1 MYVELNEKIV
11 TRSICIIKTVLF
23 RFELRTKGI
32 KIGKKK
38 KSRIRIRKVS
48 ASPNK
53 QLHANAYTP
62 ITSITKSVERKQVYI
77 FFICGG
83 TARTLIPFIFPRS
96 GPRSGWRRSLL
107 SRCRVLIAR
116 ALRCVAGRNRRSH
129 VRVTRLPCD
138 ARTPITSFVNKS
150 SSFDFGF
157 ENLEGSEFSFL
168 LFLFRN
174 EAS

>member
-77 FFICGG
+77 FFIC
-83 TARTLIPFIFPRS
+83 AHFDPVYIPAL
-96 GPRSGWRRSLL
+96 GPAIW
-107 SRCRVLIAR
+107 
-116 ALRCVAGRNRRSH
+116 VA
-129 VRVTRLPCD
+129 
-138 ARTPITSFVNKS
+138 
-150 SSFDFGF
+150 
-157 ENLEGSEFSFL
+157 
-168 LFLFRN
+168 
-174 EAS
+174 

>member
-38 KSRIRIRKVS
+38 KKSYSYSKSFCITEQTITRKRVYRLQVLRS
-48 ASPNK
+48 LWSVNR
-53 QLHANAYTP
+53 YT
-62 ITSITKSVERKQVYI
+62 Y
-77 FFICGG
+77 FLY
-83 TARTLIPFIFPRS
+83 ARTLIPFIFPRS